1 MRETW
6 CVMEE
11 SAVWFPIVRYGDDAG
26 GSLEVPVPREE
37 RVVLYVNGR
46 EWVGWMCTPTWLE
59 ELAVGFLFNEGFIDG
74 MEEVAHVRVCGSG
87 RCVDVWLEKDVDPPG
102 LPTVTS
108 GCSGGTTFETMREE
122 RAPLTSRVGITPE
135 QVVGLVQRLRQ
146 AAAVYRLA
154 GGIHT
159 SALAEGNRLACVAED
174 VGRHNTVDKLAGYCL
189 RRGLP
194 MRDRILLTS
203 GRVSSEMLAKA
214 ARMGTPIVISL
225 TSSTSLAVDLA
236 RAWNIT
242 LIGYARGRGFRVYAG
257 EHRIQP
263 RGTTGTPPT
272 SLSVEHRRDAEDA
285 GDS

>member
-1 MRETW
+1 MGD
-6 CVMEE
+6 
-11 SAVWFPIVRYGDDAG
+11 SAVRFPIVRYEDGT
-26 GSLEVPVPREE
+26 GSPLEVPVPCEE

-74 MEEVAHVRVCGSG
+74 MDEVAHVRVCGSG
-87 RCVDVWLEKDVDPPG
+87 RCVDVWLEKDVDPPD

-108 GCSGGTTFETMREE
+108 GCSGGTTFETIREE
-122 RAPLTSRVGITPE
+122 QIPLTSQVRVTPE
-135 QVVGLVQRLRQ
+135 RIAGLVRRLRQ
-146 AAAVYRLA
+146 AAAAYRLV

-159 SALAEGNRLACVAED
+159 SALAKGDRLVCVAED

-214 ARMGTPIVISL
+214 ARMGTPVVISR
-225 TSSTSLAVDLA
+225 TSPTSLAVDLA

-257 EHRIQP
+257 EHRI
-263 RGTTGTPPT
+263 RSDGTTDTLPT
-272 SLSVEHRRDAEDA
+272 SLSVKHRRGAEDAED
-285 GDS
+285 S

>member
-1 MRETW
+1 MGD
-6 CVMEE
+6 
-11 SAVWFPIVRYGDDAG
+11 SAIRFPIVRYEDGT
-26 GSLEVPVPREE
+26 GSPLEVPVPREE

-87 RCVDVWLEKDVDPPG
+87 RCVDVWLEKDVDLPG

-108 GCSGGTTFETMREE
+108 GCSGGTTFETVKEE
-122 RAPLTSRVGITPE
+122 REPLTSRVNITPE
-135 QVVGLVQRLRQ
+135 RVVWWMQRLHR
-146 AAAVYRLA
+146 AADLHRAV
-154 GGIHT
+154 GGVHT
-159 SALAEGNRLACVAED
+159 SALAEGDRLVHIVED

-194 MRDRILLTS
+194 TRDRILLTS

-214 ARMGTPIVISL
+214 ARMGTPVVISR
-225 TSSTSLAVDLA
+225 TSPTSLAVDLA

-257 EHRIQP
+257 EHRI
-263 RGTTGTPPT
+263 RSDGTTDTLPT
-272 SLSVEHRRDAEDA
+272 SLSVKHRRGAEDAED
-285 GDS
+285 S